1 MKKIVVLDGY
11 TMNPGD
17 LSWSALEEF
26 GRLTVYDQTPES
38 MADERIGD
46 AEIVLTSKV
55 TFDRKRLCAFPG
67 IKYIGV
73 LATGYNVIDVQTA
86 ADLGITVTNIP
97 EYATMATAQA
107 TIALLLELSNRVG
120 HHDRLVHDGKWMQTP
135 HFCFWDGP
143 LIELSGK
150 TLGLYGYGRI
160 AKTVARVARELG
172 MTVLACG
179 RPGSEGTSLPEDDPA
194 APSTVSKEELFKR
207 SDFLSLHCPLTE
219 QTYRLI
225 DENAIRDMKDGAFLI
240 NAARGPLID
249 EKAVADALC
258 AGKLS
263 GVAVDVLSVEP
274 AKPDNPLLY
283 APNCI
288 ITPHIAWAPL
298 ETRARLIRTAV
309 SNLRAFLSDNPEN
322 VVS

>member
-86 ADLGITVTNIP
+86 SDLGITVTNIP